1 MEDSRKD
8 PMLRTV
14 SIVCVLALFITFS
27 AVAADVSGKWTA
39 MVPGRGGEPMKTD
52 FTFKVDGDKLT
63 GTTTGPQ
70 GDVPIKDGKVSGDTI
85 SFTQT
90 LSFGGNDVKLIYKGK
105 VSGDEIKFTRER
117 EGGQAREFTAKRAGS

>member
-1 MEDSRKD
+1 
-8 PMLRTV
+8 MLRIASTV
-14 SIVCVLALFITFS
+14 CILAMLIALS
-27 AVAADVSGKWTA
+27 AAAADVSGKWTA
-39 MVPGRGGEPMKTD
+39 MVPGRGGDPMKTD
-52 FTFKVDGDKLT
+52 FTFKVDGDTLT

-70 GDVPIKDGKVSGDTI
+70 GEVPIKDGKVSGDTI

-90 LSFGGNDVKLIYKGK
+90 LSFGGNEVKLLYKGK

>member
-1 MEDSRKD
+1 MATLSDQERF

-14 SIVCVLALFITFS
+14 SIVCVLALLITFS
-27 AVAADVSGKWTA
+27 AAAADVSGKWTA
-39 MVPGRGGEPMKTD
+39 MVPGRGGDPVKTD

-70 GDVPIKDGKVSGDTI
+70 GEVPIKDGTVSGDTI

-90 LSFGGNDVKLIYKGK
+90 VSFGGNEVKPIYKGK
-105 VSGDEIKFTRER
+105 
-117 EGGQAREFTAKRAGS
+117 